1 LISVKLCGLEKKLVN
16 IKLHQLVKTIDKDQ
30 VASICKNDQEMLKKL
45 SGLLKMHSWLIKIN
59 QQQSTCE

>member
-1 LISVKLCGLEKKLVN
+1 MISVKLCGLEKKLVN